1 MMREWLLLYEEQGN
15 PPVQMKTSTFQLH
28 PNTFPSTVSTAELA
42 REIDFVEEFLA
53 SDPSPIV
60 FCHNDL
66 TSGNM
71 LLSSEAKE
79 NVKPLYSEDILAKRK
94 AGRKDKDVTLTLVD
108 FEFSSYN
115 YRGFDLA
122 NYFCAAAI
130 EHNIREFPH
139 YKIDLVKMQ
148 NRSVKLEFCK
158 EYVKEARKLNI
169 QIKSEYSLLR
179 EINQFAPI
187 VHLFWAIFNLYCEK

>member
-1 MMREWLLLYEEQGN
+1 
-15 PPVQMKTSTFQLH
+15 
-28 PNTFPSTVSTAELA
+28 
-42 REIDFVEEFLA
+42 
-53 SDPSPIV
+53 
-60 FCHNDL
+60 
-66 TSGNM
+66 M

-79 NVKPLYSEDILAKRK
+79 NVKPLPSEDILTKRK
-94 AGRKDKDVTLTLVD
+94 SGRKDNDVTLTLVD

-139 YKIDLVKMQ
+139 YKIDLIKMQ

-169 QIKSEYSLLR
+169 HIKSEHSLLR

-187 VHLFWAIFNLYCEK
+187 VHLFWAIFNLYCGKGF